1 MKKLLF
7 ILICAALLSILVD
20 NRYRVLNVVL
30 GQDKLRH
37 YFIHSIM
44 KIPFIRNRFIEQ
56 AL

>member
-7 ILICAALLSILVD
+7 ILICAAVLSILVD